1 MKFFYL
7 LFMLFLIGG
16 CMPASYPLDGFSEEQ
31 KVLVKAIKSA
41 DVDKVRELAAKTD
54 LDLVSDK
61 SVPLLTAAIYE
72 ALDDLKSDTPTRHL
86 QVITELVRAGAPL
99 DKQGYLGETPLS
111 LALMS
116 EHPAL
121 LRAMLE
127 GGLDP
132 NFRLK
137 NNHDVPIIFEVLDN
151 DKLESVK
158 LLVKYGADID
168 AQTDATAGQT
178 PAHTAITLNAQVS
191 YYLVSIGADLHNKNK
206 FNGKT
211 FAMSVFNK
219 EKSLQESITRIKS
232 GKTEGYLHV
241 IEGNLEAVQKI
252 KAIMIEKGIQWPPV
266 K

>member
-1 MKFFYL
+1 MT
-7 LFMLFLIGG
+7 
-16 CMPASYPLDGFSEEQ
+16 ASYPLDGFSEEQ

-41 DVDKVRELAAKTD
+41 DVDKVRELASKTD

-72 ALDDLKSDTPTRHL
+72 ALGDLKSDTPTRHL

-99 DKQGYLGETPLS
+99 DKQGDLGETPLS

-219 EKSLQESITRIKS
+219 EKFLKEDFDDVKS
-232 GKTEGYLHV
+232 GRYKGNLDV
-241 IEGNLEAVQKI
+241 IQGNLEAVQKI

>member
-1 MKFFYL
+1 
-7 LFMLFLIGG
+7 
-16 CMPASYPLDGFSEEQ
+16 MPASYPLDGFSEEQ

-41 DVDKVRELAAKTD
+41 NVDKVRELAAKTD

-72 ALDDLKSDTPTRHL
+72 ALGDLKSDTPTRHL

-99 DKQGYLGETPLS
+99 DKRGDLGETPLS

>member
-1 MKFFYL
+1 MKFSYL

-99 DKQGYLGETPLS
+99 DKQGDLGETPLS

-219 EKSLQESITRIKS
+219 EKSLQESIIRIKS

>member
-1 MKFFYL
+1 
-7 LFMLFLIGG
+7 
-16 CMPASYPLDGFSEEQ
+16 MPASYPLDGFSEEQ

>member
-99 DKQGYLGETPLS
+99 DKQGDLGETPLS

-219 EKSLQESITRIKS
+219 EKFLKEDFDDVKS
-232 GKTEGYLHV
+232 GRYKGNLDV
-241 IEGNLEAVQKI
+241 IQGNLEAVQKI

>member
-1 MKFFYL
+1 
-7 LFMLFLIGG
+7 
-16 CMPASYPLDGFSEEQ
+16 MPASYPLDGFSEEQ

-72 ALDDLKSDTPTRHL
+72 ALGDLKSDTPTRHL
-86 QVITELVRAGAPL
+86 QVITELVRAGAPV
-99 DKQGYLGETPLS
+99 DKRGDFGETPIS

-219 EKSLQESITRIKS
+219 EKSLQESIIRIKS

>member
-1 MKFFYL
+1 
-7 LFMLFLIGG
+7 
-16 CMPASYPLDGFSEEQ
+16 MPASYPLDGFSEEQ

-99 DKQGYLGETPLS
+99 DKQGDLGETPLS

-219 EKSLQESITRIKS
+219 EKSLQESIIRIKS

>member
-1 MKFFYL
+1 
-7 LFMLFLIGG
+7 
-16 CMPASYPLDGFSEEQ
+16 MPASYPLDGFSEEQ

-72 ALDDLKSDTPTRHL
+72 ALGDLKSDTPTRHL

-99 DKQGYLGETPLS
+99 DKRGDLGETPLS